1 MVGIRKFIK
10 KYFVESVLVGVLV
23 ILCLASYIFARS
35 LDMASKDKEN
45 YTYVSSEILN
55 DNVIA
60 TIKQENKKNEASKVQ
75 RPYQDKNVKIVKNY
89 YDYENSENQ
98 ENSIIY
104 YENTYIQNQGIDYSA
119 GKTFEILSVADGEV
133 ISVTND
139 DIVGT
144 TIKIKHDN
152 DLISVYQSVE
162 DVTINEKDKVTR
174 GEVIAKSG
182 TNAMGSDLGDHLHF
196 ELYVNGKS
204 VNPENYFNKV
214 N

>member
-1 MVGIRKFIK
+1 MLKKFVK

-35 LDMASKDKEN
+35 LDMSSKGKEN

-55 DNVIA
+55 DNIIA
-60 TIKQENKKNEASKVQ
+60 TIKEDNKKEESSKVQ
-75 RPYQDKNVKIVKNY
+75 RPYQDKNVKIVKDY
-89 YDYENSENQ
+89 YDYEKEENQ

-119 GKTFEILSVADGEV
+119 NKTFEVLSIADGEV

-144 TIKIKHDN
+144 TIKIKHSN
-152 DLISVYQSVE
+152 DLISVYQSVK
-162 DVTINEKDKVTR
+162 DTTINEKDKVTR

-182 TNAMGSDLGDHLHF
+182 TNAMNSDLGEHLHF
-196 ELYVNGKS
+196 ELYLNGQS
-204 VNPENYFNKV
+204 VNPESYFSKV